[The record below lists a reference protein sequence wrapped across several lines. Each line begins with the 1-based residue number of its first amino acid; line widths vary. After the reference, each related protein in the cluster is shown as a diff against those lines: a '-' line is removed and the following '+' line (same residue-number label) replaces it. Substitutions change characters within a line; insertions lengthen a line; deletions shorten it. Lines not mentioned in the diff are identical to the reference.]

1 MRVAIRGTWL
11 RCRRSTSAPQAPLK
25 DAFPPPPC
33 HAPRLATRGDF
44 VYRFVN
50 GLGRLA
56 ILVLGV
62 RVHVR
67 GSENLPR
74 TGAVIIASNHVAYP
88 DFVFLEK
95 AAIRR
100 RRYVRFLTRY
110 DVWKPGL
117 LAWALDRMRH
127 VPVDRSHPV
136 TAYLRARSLLREG
149 EAVGIFPEAGIS
161 YSYTVRPMMRGAA
174 ALARETGA
182 PIVPAAIWGSQ
193 RIASVGIP
201 EPRPDFT
208 RGRRVDVALGEP
220 FHVGPEEDLVE
231 VTTRLGHLLTAMLE
245 ELQTIPEHL
254 PAPGEHAP
262 WYPAHLGG
270 NAPTR
275 TVAADYDVVPDSAV
289 TPTWGPLGPSGPA
302 RPADPPGP

>member
-1 MRVAIRGTWL
+1 MNL
-11 RCRRSTSAPQAPLK
+11 
-25 DAFPPPPC
+25 
-33 HAPRLATRGDF
+33 
-44 VYRFVN
+44 VYRIVN
-50 GLGRLA
+50 GFGRL
-56 ILVLGV
+56 LLRLLDV
-62 RVHVR
+62 RVHVH
-67 GSENLPR
+67 GAEHLPR
-74 TGAVIIASNHVAYP
+74 SGAVIIASNHVAYP

-95 AAIRR
+95 AAVRR
-100 RRYVRFLTRY
+100 GRYVRFMTRY
-110 DVWKPGL
+110 DVWKPGIRYRPI
-117 LAWALDRMRH
+117 AWAMTRMRH
-127 VPVDRSHPV
+127 IPVDRAHAV
-136 TAYLRARSLLREG
+136 TAYLTARRLLGEG

-208 RGRRVDVALGEP
+208 RGRRVDVMLGEP

-245 ELQTIPEHL
+245 DLQTIPEHV
-254 PAPGEHAP
+254 PVAGEHAP

-275 TVAADYDVVPDSAV
+275 TVAADYDVVPGSAV
-289 TPTWGPLGPSGPA
+289 TPTWGPLGPSGPEP
-302 RPADPPGP
+302 PADPPGP